1 MISSA
6 LHLEHGCPTFW
17 FAWAAAL
24 REEKLSWA
32 VHKIGNVVNIHK

>member
-17 FAWAAAL
+17 FAWATL
-24 REEKLSWA
+24 REEELSWA
-32 VHKIGNVVNIHK
+32 VHKIGNVVNVHK